1 MNKNF
6 KEHTLKNYKKIL
18 DHLQEHIDSGE
29 FDEKDIKQ
37 SKMLIKEINKL
48 TGGGLIKENEILK
61 YSNPKQVYKNAVEYL
76 GDNVDIDVSTRKDK
90 KYMIYN
96 PKTNRMV
103 HFGQMGYED
112 FTKHRNLDRRNNYL
126 LRASRIK
133 GNWKDDKYSP
143 NNLSINI
150 LW

>member
-1 MNKNF
+1 MNK
-6 KEHTLKNYKKIL
+6 EV
-18 DHLQEHIDSGE
+18 
-29 FDEKDIKQ
+29 
-37 SKMLIKEINKL
+37 
-48 TGGGLIKENEILK
+48 EILK

-76 GDNVDIDVSTRKDK
+76 GNDVDIDVSTRKDK

-96 PKTNRMV
+96 PKTNRWV
-103 HFGQMGYED
+103 HFGQLGYED